1 MSALWFWAVALVC
14 CCDLCRHV
22 MHAEALMMLHV
33 IRPLI
38 FFKAHFPVT
47 EQTMNKMVQ
56 GQRKVDFV
64 MGCQRAAD
72 MCPNFCFMQPLK
84 RTRIRRG
91 SIISRGDSWGFQHQD
106 FRLKC
111 TIICT

>member
-1 MSALWFWAVALVC
+1 
-14 CCDLCRHV
+14 
-22 MHAEALMMLHV
+22 MHAEALMILHV

-47 EQTMNKMVQ
+47 EQTMNKTVQ
-56 GQRKVDFV
+56 EQCKVDFV

-91 SIISRGDSWGFQHQD
+91 SIISRGDSHGVFNIKI
-106 FRLKC
+106 LG
-111 TIICT
+111 